1 MKETRLNSMR
11 QLVRLHQWELD
22 EKRQRLAEL
31 ESFKSRMLDD
41 LGRLEGE
48 MESEAAAAQGSSEG
62 AIAYPGFVA
71 AAIARREKLVGSIR
85 NIEDSIAGAR
95 DEVTLAYQEVRRYE
109 LAVEKQLRRGREK
122 ERKRDQSLM
131 DEMGTSGYRQRA
143 GQST

>member
-1 MKETRLNSMR
+1 MR

-31 ESFKSRMLDD
+31 EHFKSRMLDD

-48 MESEAAAAQGSSEG
+48 METEAEAAQGSPEG
-62 AIAYPGFVA
+62 VIAYPGFVA
-71 AAIARREKLVGSIR
+71 AAIARREKLVDSIGK
-85 NIEDSIAGAR
+85 IEDSIAGAR

-109 LAVEKQLRRGREK
+109 LAVEKQLGREREK